1 MIELYYVL
9 VFSTITG
16 TAAYL
21 IWLVATSRLE
31 GKNRLSCIYPMTVL
45 VMVFYLVPCIYL
57 WTGLLFSAYKR
68 NLGFGVLPLWTPFIM
83 TGREWVACIWLL
95 GAVGQTILQ
104 IRRRIGMVRHLDNN
118 IYEAQFDIVEWKDRI
133 AAELGLHSRVD
144 VYKSLVLTSPVV
156 VGVFRKKILL
166 PDRKYEEQELEA
178 ILYHELVHIKQG
190 ILLIKSM
197 IVMLQIVQ
205 WFNPFV
211 YSLLSSLDEWAEISC
226 DLYVHFNTKCTL
238 TFREYFDVVL
248 DGVEYEQA
256 VMPSSMTQLRKKKG
270 VAKRVD
276 KVKKYKREKDFK
288 LKGSLFTLAAFVAM
302 STSTAWAAEVG
313 MEKAHEALY
322 ELTDE
327 ENVLGLSDDGDS
339 VEKEYEVE
347 YAGTFDIDEETMVE
361 MPSFE
366 RGGDSFTFESSV
378 PAGKLG
384 YTKLF
389 KVYEGG
395 KIAVTVTADSDDVT
409 LKVGIINPDG
419 SKVCVTGSGLISYT
433 FDADTTGSY
442 RVYVDNESNT
452 SVWVDGY
459 VAYHY

>member
-21 IWLVATSRLE
+21 IWLGVTSRLE

-57 WTGLLFSAYKR
+57 WMGLLFSAYKG
-68 NLGFGVLPLWTPFIM
+68 NLGFGVLPLWTPSIM
-83 TGREWVACIWLL
+83 TGREWVACVWLF
-95 GAVGQTILQ
+95 GAVGQVILQ
-104 IRRRIGMVRHLDNN
+104 IHRRKGMIRHLDNN
-118 IYEAQFDIVEWKDRI
+118 IYSVQFDIVEWKDRI
-133 AAELGLHSRVD
+133 AAELGLRSRVD

-166 PDRKYEEQELEA
+166 PDRKYEDQELEA

-190 ILLIKSM
+190 ILPIKSM

-238 TFREYFDVVL
+238 SFREYFDVVL

-276 KVKKYKREKDFK
+276 KVKKYKKEKDFK
-288 LKGSLFTLAAFVAM
+288 LKGSLLTLAAFVAM
-302 STSTAWAAEVG
+302 STTTAWAAEVG
-313 MEKAHEALY
+313 IEKAHEALY
-322 ELTDE
+322 EVTRE
-327 ENVLGLSDDGDS
+327 ENVLGQAEDNGS
-339 VEKEYEVE
+339 VEKVYEEE
-347 YAGTFDIDEETMVE
+347 YAGKFEIDEETMVE
-361 MPSFE
+361 LPSRE
-366 RGGDSFTFESSV
+366 RGSNSFTFLSDV

-389 KVYEGG
+389 KVNEGG
-395 KIAVTVTADSDDVT
+395 KIAVAVTVEPGDITV
-409 LKVGIINPDG
+409 KVGIIKPDG
-419 SKVCVTGSGLISYT
+419 SQVCVTGEDVISYT
-433 FDADTTGSY
+433 FTASESGNY
-442 RVYVDNESNT
+442 RVYIENESST
-452 SVWVDGY
+452 SVSVDGFVGY
-459 VAYHY
+459 